1 MPQATQSHQEKLIH
15 LQQTTNMAHK
25 HQHYHKHNKV
35 SSEVIEV
42 EAPANLSEGYTFYVD
57 FNGRTF
63 PVVVPKGGVLEGE
76 VFDAL
81 VPPLEHMV
89 AVTASTSTKHDA
101 PLQTEGRPKGNE
113 RYPSYED
120 SGEKYDSH
128 EDVGNDYD
136 NEEPEINVS
145 PMPDMAP
152 TPQSYPPTIITKT
165 TVITEETM
173 YSDGTISKKTT
184 TLSLPPEHIATL
196 TKESTN
202 VPTNASSTVS
212 KQNGGINGKSIA
224 QSRPPQDVMKTN
236 SVDPKKKVVYV
247 DVPEGEWRNGLFD
260 CFGICCNGTFSF
272 AALSFVIYIP
282 RLSQTTF
289 CIYLFNTQECSGK
302 PGVALI
308 SH

>member
-1 MPQATQSHQEKLIH
+1 M
-15 LQQTTNMAHK
+15 
-25 HQHYHKHNKV
+25 
-35 SSEVIEV
+35 
-42 EAPANLSEGYTFYVD
+42 
-57 FNGRTF
+57 
-63 PVVVPKGGVLEGE
+63 
-76 VFDAL
+76 
-81 VPPLEHMV
+81 
-89 AVTASTSTKHDA
+89 
-101 PLQTEGRPKGNE
+101 
-113 RYPSYED
+113 
-120 SGEKYDSH
+120 
-128 EDVGNDYD
+128 
-136 NEEPEINVS
+136 S